1 MCLFAIRDVLK
12 VTQSVKAVRL
22 RCSSLCSKTR
32 LPVLWCPSASW
43 ETLKFLP
50 VDMSWRWRGLLVTL
64 PCLDLGRWMSV
75 GGQRYAPL
83 ILYVWYFTRTKAHV
97 FLQKHHVCLT
107 DFLGASKKKNPRLI
121 RSRLHAVVIYLPEHS
136 ACIEQML
143 KQFPS
148 WFNTQCFCGYPRRN
162 FRCMC

>member
-12 VTQSVKAVRL
+12 VTQFVKAVRL
-22 RCSSLCSKTR
+22 RCSSLCSKTLGSKFTR
-32 LPVLWCPSASW
+32 FWCPAASR

-50 VDMSWRWRGLLVTL
+50 VDMSWRRRRGYRWLYPALTSALDEGGWSTLRSVDLV
-64 PCLDLGRWMSV
+64 RV
-75 GGQRYAPL
+75 VFYAHESARAFAETSRL
-83 ILYVWYFTRTKAHV
+83 SHG
-97 FLQKHHVCLT
+97 FLR
-107 DFLGASKKKNPRLI
+107 ASKKTPRLI

-148 WFNTQCFCGYPRRN
+148 CFKA
-162 FRCMC
+162 